1 MFEHPPT
8 LRLVVVSGGFG
19 MQSKTE
25 TLVQTIADEIAKRLS
40 VELEFV
46 KFSEIGGFIGQTF
59 DRKQLPEHVQIA
71 LHTVETADALIV
83 GTPVYRAS
91 YPGLFKHFFD
101 LIEQFALVN
110 VPVILAASGGS
121 ERHSLV
127 IEHQLRPLFSFFQTQ
142 TMSLGVYATDKDFP
156 SDYRIINHELLERIS
171 LTIQRALP
179 ILRAI
184 KLRHFMKN

>member
-127 IEHQLRPLFSFFQTQ
+127 IEHQLRPLFSFFKLKQCHWVCMRQTRI
-142 TMSLGVYATDKDFP
+142 FP
-156 SDYRIINHELLERIS
+156 VIIGLLI
-171 LTIQRALP
+171 
-179 ILRAI
+179 
-184 KLRHFMKN
+184 MNC